1 AQAREWEGLPVQ
13 TGWLRGE
20 GATALTIREHD
31 WQLTLDV
38 AEGHKTGYYLDQRDS
53 RRRFADAVRQYRVKT
68 VLNCFSYTG
77 GFSVA

>member
-1 AQAREWEGLPVQ
+1 VQ

-20 GATALTIREHD
+20 GDTALTIREHD

-53 RRRFADAVRQYRVKT
+53 RRRFADAVRQYGCQRAE
-68 VLNCFSYTG
+68 LLQLHRRLLG
-77 GFSVA
+77 GGAGRRRE